1 MDRKFNRVLLS
12 FYYII
17 DLLIVIGAYSIAHAF
32 RFEKV
37 NYNNYDLLLILFSI
51 LSWIVLSK
59 ITNYYNLNN
68 KGLIKRAID
77 IIIISLLF
85 FLSISMFAFFFKVGD
100 FSRLMF
106 IYFTISLMVL
116 LFISHVF
123 LLELVK
129 TIIPKNR
136 KKNLLIIGAGRIAND
151 ITDEIKLHPE
161 YGMRIIGYLD
171 DKPRGKKFKE
181 QIIGKLHD
189 YKHVIEEYKINEVII
204 ALPLSYEG
212 LIIELI
218 DNIEP
223 MGVRLQI
230 VPDFYRISRRPI
242 KLGSLGNTPILTI
255 RDIPLDNIMSRFIKR
270 FSDIVFSSIFLILF
284 SPFYLIISILI
295 KFSSKGPLHFIQVRT
310 GYNQKDFKCI
320 KFRSMRITSRETADK
335 VQCKKDD
342 PRKTKFGVF
351 LRKTNLDEIPQF
363 VNVLKGDMSIVGPR
377 PHMLAHTEEF
387 SGKVGNYML
396 RHFVRPGITGWAQ
409 VNGWRGP
416 TDEDYKIINRVE
428 FDLWYIENWTFWLDV
443 KIIFMTVFSR
453 QSKLNAF

>member
-1 MDRKFNRVLLS
+1 MQRNYDKILKFVYL
-12 FYYII
+12 FTDII
-17 DLLIVIGAYSIAHAF
+17 IILIAYSIAHAL

-37 NYNNYDLLLILFSI
+37 NYNNYDLLLLLFSI
-51 LSWIVLSK
+51 LAWVVLSK
-59 ITNYYNLNN
+59 ITNYYNIKN
-68 KGLIKRAID
+68 KGLLKRARD
-77 IIIISLLF
+77 IIIISALF
-85 FLSISMFAFFFKVGD
+85 FLSVSMFAFFFKVGD

-106 IYFTISLMVL
+106 VYFTLSLMVL

-123 LLELVK
+123 LLELVQ
-129 TIIPKNR
+129 TIIPKNH

-151 ITDEIKLHPE
+151 ITEEIKLHPE
-161 YGMRIIGYLD
+161 YGMKIVGYLD
-171 DKPRGKKFKE
+171 DKPKGKKNRDN
-181 QIIGKLHD
+181 ILGKLHD
-189 YKHVIEEYKINEVII
+189 YKNVINEYNINEIII

-212 LIIELI
+212 IIIELI

-230 VPDFYRISRRPI
+230 VLDFYRIARKPI
-242 KLGSLGNTPILTI
+242 KLGSFGNTPILTI
-255 RDIPLDNIMSRFIKR
+255 RNIPLDNIMSRFNKR
-270 FSDIVFSSIFLILF
+270 FLDIVFSSIFLILF

-295 KFSSKGPLHFIQVRT
+295 KFSSKGPLHFIQDRT
-310 GYNQKDFKCI
+310 GYNQKDFHCI
-320 KFRSMRITSRETADK
+320 KFRSMRVTSRETADK

-342 PRKTKFGVF
+342 PRKTKFGEF

-387 SGKVGNYML
+387 RGKVGNYML
-396 RHFVRPGITGWAQ
+396 RHFVKPGITGWAQ

-416 TDEDYKIINRVE
+416 TDEDYKIIKRVE
-428 FDLWYIENWTFWLDV
+428 FDLWYIENWTFWLDI